1 MNFSHTLPNRRQRGT
16 SLIEVLV
23 TLVIVAFGLLGVAAF
38 QAKAQVGSVESYQRA
53 QAIILL
59 DDMTSRINVNSENAA
74 AYVATVGTG
83 DTQPASCTTITDR
96 AARDLCEWSETL
108 KGAAELDDSGARIGG
123 MIGARG
129 CIEQVVI
136 ANPATGVCTPAVY
149 RVSVAWQGLHETRAP
164 SLTCGL
170 NAYGSETFRRAISTQ
185 VTVAL
190 TTCS

>member
-1 MNFSHTLPNRRQRGT
+1 MNHQHIRLQRERGT

-59 DDMTSRINVNSENAA
+59 DDMTSRINTNSTQAA
-74 AYVATVGTG
+74 SYIGTVGPDDG
-83 DTQPASCTTITDR
+83 EPDDCTESDPG
-96 AARDLCEWSETL
+96 AERDLCEWSAAL
-108 KGAAELDDSGARIGG
+108 KGAAEVDAAETKVGG

-129 CIEQVVI
+129 CIDQVVI
-136 ANPATGVCTPAVY
+136 ANPAPGVCTPAVY
-149 RVSVAWQGLHETRAP
+149 RVTVAWQGLHETRAP
-164 SLTCGL
+164 ALTCGKD
-170 NAYGSETFRRAISTQ
+170 AYGPDTYRRAISSQ

>member
-1 MNFSHTLPNRRQRGT
+1 MNHFNHTALRRARGT

-59 DDMTSRINVNSENAA
+59 DDMTSRINVNSDAA
-74 AYVATVGTG
+74 ADYVGTFG
-83 DTQPASCTTITDR
+83 TADEQPADCSEADPGVD
-96 AARDLCEWSETL
+96 RDLCEWSAAL
-108 KGAAELDDSGARIGG
+108 KGAAEVDESGTQVGG

-129 CIEQVVI
+129 CIEQVTI
-136 ANPATGVCTPAVY
+136 ANPAPGVCTPAVY
-149 RVSVAWQGLHETRAP
+149 RVTVAWQGLHETRAP
-164 SLTCGL
+164 ALSCGR
-170 NAYGSETFRRAISTQ
+170 NAYGTDTFRRAISSRI
-185 VTVAL
+185 TVGL